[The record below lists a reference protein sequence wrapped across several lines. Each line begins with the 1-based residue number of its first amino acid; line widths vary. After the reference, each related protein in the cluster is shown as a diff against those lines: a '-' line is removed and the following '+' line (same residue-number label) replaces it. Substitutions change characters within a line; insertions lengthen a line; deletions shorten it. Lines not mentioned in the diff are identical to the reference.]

1 MAITVLASIFIVVIL
16 LIAAFGFRLVIKQ
29 GKPPEDLHSEQ
40 CSICREKFNKSL
52 LVERQIGDYK
62 VLYFC
67 PSCITKLHS
76 EMVSKN

>member
-1 MAITVLASIFIVVIL
+1 MAITVLASIFLIAIL
-16 LIAAFGFRLVIKQ
+16 LIAAFGFKLVIKQ
-29 GKPPEDLHSEQ
+29 GKPPEDLHNEH
-40 CSICREKFNKSL
+40 CSVCREKFNKSM

>member
-1 MAITVLASIFIVVIL
+1 MTITVLASLFIAAIL
-16 LIAAFGFRLVIKQ
+16 LIAAFGFKLVIKQ
-29 GKPPEDLHSEQ
+29 GKPPEDLHTER

-62 VLYFC
+62 LLLFC
-67 PSCITKLHS
+67 PDCITKLHS